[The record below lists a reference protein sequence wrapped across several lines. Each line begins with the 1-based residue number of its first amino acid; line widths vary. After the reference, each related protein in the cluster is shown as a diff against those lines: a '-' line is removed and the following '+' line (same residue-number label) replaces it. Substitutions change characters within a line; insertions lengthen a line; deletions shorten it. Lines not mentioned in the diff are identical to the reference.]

1 MVHCFLHYFNFNGFQ
16 AAGTLMI
23 IFLAISL
30 IIGTIWTPKTR
41 GKSLDEITKERYG
54 DEEK

>member
-1 MVHCFLHYFNFNGFQ
+1 MGFK

-23 IFLAISL
+23 AFLIISL
-30 IIGTIWTPKTR
+30 LIGTIWTPNTR

-54 DEEK
+54 SDEK